1 MSKYGVLSG
10 PYFVLFGLNIKIYR
24 VSICIE
30 SKYGKIWTRKNTEFG
45 NFSSSFLPTLKLWEE
60 RDKSLQKLP
69 RKREIRSCRWGEEVI
84 LNTEKAKNAIFSYT
98 VNSYNFRGNINL
110 EIEECF
116 LSWVILHIFAEDFNV
131 YFYQYLWSKLF
142 RYDCLKLQFG
152 YYMLFYMCYM
162 LTVILVT
169 WV

>member
-1 MSKYGVLSG
+1 MSPNAGKYWPEKTLNLEISRALSLRHWSFERKG
-10 PYFVLFGLNIKIYR
+10 TKVYR
-24 VSICIE
+24 NCLE
-30 SKYGKIWTRKNTEFG
+30 KEKYVAAGG
-45 NFSSSFLPTLKLWEE
+45 
-60 RDKSLQKLP
+60 
-69 RKREIRSCRWGEEVI
+69 GEEVI
-84 LNTEKAKNAIFSYT
+84 LNTEKAKNAIFSYI
-98 VNSYNFRGNINL
+98 VNSYNFCGNINL
-110 EIEECF
+110 EIEEYF

-131 YFYQYLWSKLF
+131 YFYQYLWPKLF